1 MGGER
6 WKVKSAAYFRNSVE
20 SEEIAPGFVL
30 DFDTEGN
37 VVGIEI
43 EDASHKVELDRLEL
57 SALPLLDL
65 IVTRPAATHGKKWRT
80 VFGR

>member
-6 WKVKSAAYFRNSVE
+6 WKVKSTAYFRNSAE

-43 EDASHKVELDRLEL
+43 EDASRKVELDRLEL

>member
-1 MGGER
+1 
-6 WKVKSAAYFRNSVE
+6 VKTTASGIACVCAAHTY
-20 SEEIAPGFVL
+20 
-30 DFDTEGN
+30 TEGN

-43 EDASHKVELDRLEL
+43 EDASRKVELDRLEL
-57 SALPLLDL
+57 SASPLLDL